1 MTKLKKYANKL
12 NEDIVSLEES
22 IAASLP
28 KSNKRK
34 KPLVVDIGELISS
47 LMKVRNN
54 LFSPQKEEYRLLTKG
69 DDKLMQELCAKFESF
84 SKEDLIKYASEIQMM
99 ALKYSFAM
107 QVAQA
112 ERNHLLEFFKKLQTT
127 RIENNNRKQTVKE
140 KVYKNNNEYL
150 DSCIKELEESK
161 GRPLKPSDFSSY
173 MNLVTK
179 NKPPF
184 KSKIGEPKEDKD
196 LSEDDRNIH
205 RTAKEKRK
213 EEVFNGWSEGTIRK
227 RWEDKTKLKATLKK
241 VSTLK

>member
-12 NEDIVSLEES
+12 REDIASLDES

-34 KPLVVDIGELISS
+34 KPLLVDIGEQIGG

-54 LFSPQKEEYRLLTKG
+54 LFSDQNEEYRLLSKG
-69 DDKLMQELCAKFESF
+69 DDKVLQELCAKFESF
-84 SKEDLIKYASEIQMM
+84 SKEDLIKHASEVQMM

-107 QVAQA
+107 QIAQA
-112 ERNHLLEFFKKLQTT
+112 ERSHLLAIFKKLQTT
-127 RIENNNRKQTVKE
+127 RVDNNERKQSGKE

-161 GRPLKPSDFSSY
+161 DRPLKPTDFSSY

-184 KSKIGEPKEDKD
+184 QSKIGEPMEDKE
-196 LSEDDRNIH
+196 LSEEDRNIH
-205 RTAKEKRK
+205 KAAKEKRK

-241 VSTLK
+241 ISTLK